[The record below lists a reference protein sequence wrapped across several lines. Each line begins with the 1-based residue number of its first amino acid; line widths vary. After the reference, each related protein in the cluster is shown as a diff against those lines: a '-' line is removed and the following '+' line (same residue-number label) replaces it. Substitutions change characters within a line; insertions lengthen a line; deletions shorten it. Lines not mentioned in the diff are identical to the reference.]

1 MAFGQAAGPP
11 APQKQ
16 VDRLASL
23 LAERGFDSF
32 KEARHPFGLTQ
43 RQAGGKFTSTEVDE
57 LIERLEA
64 EAVVAAS
71 LGDAASTPPEPSA
84 HATGAAV
91 PRSPASAARAAARNG
106 ARDASAVQRMDAAVL
121 ADELTSRGWCCIPPE

>member
-1 MAFGQAAGPP
+1 MAFGQSAGPP

-16 VDRLASL
+16 VDRLAELFS
-23 LAERGFDSF
+23 ARGFDSF
-32 KEARHPFGLTQ
+32 REARHPFGLTQ
-43 RQAGGKFTSTEVDE
+43 RQAGGKFTSSEVEE

-71 LGDAASTPPEPSA
+71 LGDTPPEPSP
-84 HATGAAV
+84 HTTGATV
-91 PRSPASAARAAARNG
+91 PRSSAATARAAANRG
-106 ARDASAVQRMDAAVL
+106 ARDATAVTRMDAAVL